1 MKVHLLVEG
10 PADRA
15 FFRVD
20 QASWGQRFFKQFKDC
35 DVEVH
40 AHGGRGTLPEG
51 EALKQPPPAR
61 SRGLLDQLPAKLR
74 AYAAAKQPAPLVVV
88 LIDADDDDCVDL
100 KRRISDAA
108 QSEAPGVP
116 VLVRIAVEETEAF
129 YLGDWKAIKKAYP
142 RAKQMVFRTYE
153 PDVRPT
159 QGTWELFA
167 EVVGE
172 KGYENKVDWAE
183 RMGVVMSINAAGNRS
198 PSFKAL
204 CRGLTHKL
212 QPKNVTV
219 PAPAP
224 AAKPKKKKFHHAA
237 KSAKS

>member
-10 PADRA
+10 PADFA

-20 QASWGQRFFKQFKDC
+20 QSSWGQRFFKQFRDC

-40 AHGGRGTLPEG
+40 AHGGRGRLPEG

-61 SRGLLDQLPAKLR
+61 SRGLLEQLPAKLR
-74 AYAAAKQPAPLVVV
+74 AYAASRQPVLVVV
-88 LIDADDDDCVDL
+88 LVDADDDDCVEL
-100 KRRISDAA
+100 KRRIADTA

-116 VLVRIAVEETEAF
+116 VLIRIAVEETEAF
-129 YLGDWKAIKKAYP
+129 YLGDWNAIRRAYP
-142 RAKQMVFRTYE
+142 RADRSIFKTYT
-153 PDVRPT
+153 PDSRPT

-172 KGYENKVDWAE
+172 PGYENKVDWAE
-183 RMGVVMSINAAGNRS
+183 RMGVVMSIGEEGNRS

-204 CRGLTHKL
+204 CRGLKQKL
-212 QPKNVTV
+212 SPQNAVES
-219 PAPAP
+219 APPLAG
-224 AAKPKKKKFHHAA
+224 KTRRKFHHVA
-237 KSAKS
+237 KRVKR

>member
-10 PADRA
+10 PADLA

-20 QASWGQRFFKQFKDC
+20 QASWGQRFFEQFKDC

-40 AHGGRGTLPEG
+40 THGGRGSLPQG
-51 EALKQPPPAR
+51 EALKLPPHPR

-100 KRRISDAA
+100 KRSIVDAA
-108 QSEAPGVP
+108 RSEAPGVP

-142 RAKQMVFRTYE
+142 RAKQAIFRTYE

-167 EVVGE
+167 EVVDE
-172 KGYENKVDWAE
+172 NGYENKVDWAE
-183 RMGVVMSINAAGNRS
+183 RMGAVMGIDEAGNRS

-204 CRGLTHKL
+204 CRGLRQKL
-212 QPKNVTV
+212 QPKSVAV
-219 PAPAP
+219 PDPP
-224 AAKPKKKKFHHAA
+224 PTAKPKRKFHHAA
-237 KSAKS
+237 KRAKS